1 MTQISNSNIQGLHLN
16 FAEYESFPL
25 TFLLLCET
33 ILDDWSDSGNFSVRG
48 HLPLFNPK
56 GFCYSYSW
64 TCSLYEE
71 GFPFAQN
78 LSLQKSADSYLCFQ
92 LALLHSV
99 SCFCLS
105 ITSLVFRWCYVRPGV
120 VVSIRRIDS
129 AKNRFYTK
137 QSKIFFG
144 PKNFHIWFFHYI
156 YHVFWFFK
164 KPWVKWMPAMK
175 IL

>member
-1 MTQISNSNIQGLHLN
+1 MCSKLTAQVSALELFLTHQMTILSIGCKPNNFKSPKSLKLSFTNIQGLHSN

-78 LSLQKSADSYLCFQ
+78 LSLKKSADSYLCFQ

-99 SCFCLS
+99 PCFCFS
-105 ITSLVFRWCYVRPGV
+105 ITSLVFKSCYVRSGV
-120 VVSIRRIDS
+120 VV
-129 AKNRFYTK
+129 
-137 QSKIFFG
+137 
-144 PKNFHIWFFHYI
+144 
-156 YHVFWFFK
+156 
-164 KPWVKWMPAMK
+164 
-175 IL
+175 